1 MQPPK
6 TILFLGAT
14 GGCGQAALRRSLAA
28 GFTCIA
34 LCRNPD
40 KLTSV
45 LSPEIHPNLQV
56 FKGNAHD
63 MEAIKNCIVSP
74 HDATSFVDFVIST
87 IGAWFELRKMTL
99 EDVHVCEHGMAVLLN
114 AIKTLRTE
122 RGVSGRPRVIGQSS
136 TGISKFGRDTPLIIY
151 PIYKGLLSTPHQ
163 DKRALE
169 ELLFN
174 SGEEWTV
181 LRASFLTNGNET
193 SGVAIKVGVEDPVSG
208 VKSLAIGYTICRE
221 DVGRWMFDNILNC
234 NNDKYVRKVATIT
247 Y

>member
-1 MQPPK
+1 
-6 TILFLGAT
+6 
-14 GGCGQAALRRSLAA
+14 
-28 GFTCIA
+28 
-34 LCRNPD
+34 
-40 KLTSV
+40 
-45 LSPEIHPNLQV
+45 
-56 FKGNAHD
+56 
-63 MEAIKNCIVSP
+63 
-74 HDATSFVDFVIST
+74 
-87 IGAWFELRKMTL
+87 
-99 EDVHVCEHGMAVLLN
+99 MAVLLN

-193 SGVAIKVGVEDPVSG
+193 SGVAIKVGVEDP
-208 VKSLAIGYTICRE
+208 
-221 DVGRWMFDNILNC
+221 
-234 NNDKYVRKVATIT
+234 
-247 Y
+247 

>member
-1 MQPPK
+1 
-6 TILFLGAT
+6 
-14 GGCGQAALRRSLAA
+14 
-28 GFTCIA
+28 
-34 LCRNPD
+34 
-40 KLTSV
+40 
-45 LSPEIHPNLQV
+45 
-56 FKGNAHD
+56 

-99 EDVHVCEHGMAVLLN
+99 EDVHACEHGMAVLLN

-181 LRASFLTNGNET
+181 LRASFLTNGKET
-193 SGVAIKVGVEDPVSG
+193 SGVAIKVDVEDPVSG
-208 VKSLAIGYTICRE
+208 VDSLAIGYTISRE
-221 DVGRWMFDNILNC
+221 DVRRWMFENILNC
-234 NNDKYVRKVATIT
+234 SNDKYVHKVATIT